1 MPKTEFKLECECG
14 CTAFHLYVPLDGDV
28 YELRCD
34 DCGRSIAYLDRYAI
48 DWLKEKTDAVPSD

>member
-1 MPKTEFKLECECG
+1 MREPEFKLECECG
-14 CTAFHLYVPLDGDV
+14 CTAFHLCVPLDGDV
-28 YELRCD
+28 YELRCE